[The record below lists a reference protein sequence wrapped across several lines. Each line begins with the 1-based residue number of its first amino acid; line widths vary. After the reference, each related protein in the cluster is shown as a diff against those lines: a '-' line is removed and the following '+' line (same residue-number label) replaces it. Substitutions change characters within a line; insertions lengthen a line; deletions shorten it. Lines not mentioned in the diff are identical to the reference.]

1 MIIGLQPRYI
11 NISYANKHQDNYIY
25 KHQMRIPSSSDIYQ
39 TVQTKYHTAITHTV
53 FEKYEISYSYSQ
65 RRGSGCVL
73 ITARKG
79 QSPFLSH
86 EEEDAIAEYLYEMD
100 KRRMDI
106 FSKAISLQ
114 IEIYRQ
120 VLNAT
125 HLI

>member
-1 MIIGLQPRYI
+1 MQI
-11 NISYANKHQDNYIY
+11 NIKIITFISIKCVYH
-25 KHQMRIPSSSDIYQ
+25 HRRTFYQ

-53 FEKYEISYSYSQ
+53 FERYEISYSYSQ
-65 RRGSGCVL
+65 RQGSGCAL

-86 EEEDAIAEYLYEMD
+86 GEEDAIAEYLYEMD